1 MALLPSTKICGAPVT
16 ATDGSAIGT
25 ITDVMLDHDTGGI
38 AYAVLAHG
46 GVLGVGEKLF
56 AVPWTEFI
64 VDPVAGALTLNVT
77 PAALEAAQGIDKDA
91 WPAHPPE
98 TWLA

>member
-16 ATDGSAIGT
+16 SSDGTALGT
-25 ITDVMLDHDTGGI
+25 ITDVMIDHEHGGI

-56 AVPWTEFI
+56 AVPWHAFTIE
-64 VDPVAGALTLNVT
+64 PVAGALGLDVA
-77 PAALEAAQGIDKDA
+77 PQALADAAGIDKDS

-98 TWLA
+98 NWLA